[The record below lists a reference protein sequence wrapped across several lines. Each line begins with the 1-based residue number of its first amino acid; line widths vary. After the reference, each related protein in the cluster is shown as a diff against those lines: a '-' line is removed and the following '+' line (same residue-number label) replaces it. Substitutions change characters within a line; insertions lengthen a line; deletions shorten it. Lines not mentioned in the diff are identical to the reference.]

1 MIMDK
6 MNIKIVYFHF
16 SFCQREGDEQRT
28 YLALPPIIAPYKCS
42 VLPLSK
48 NEKFDPI
55 IEKISK
61 ELTDNDIAHKVYST
75 FRLWNITFQIFQS
88 DLYEITIYTCT
99 KNYQLISL

>member
-1 MIMDK
+1 MIQGRIKNISPTITIMDK
-6 MNIKIVYFHF
+6 INIKTVNFHF

-48 NEKFDPI
+48 NEEFVPI

-61 ELTDNDIAHKVYST
+61 ELTDNDIAHKVY
-75 FRLWNITFQIFQS
+75 Q
-88 DLYEITIYTCT
+88 
-99 KNYQLISL
+99 

>member
-1 MIMDK
+1 MIRDRIKNGLIMILGK
-6 MNIKIVYFHF
+6 MNINVVNFRF

-48 NEKFDPI
+48 NEEFVPI

-61 ELTDNDIAHKVYST
+61 ELTDNDIAHKVHST
-75 FRLWNITFQIFQS
+75 FR
-88 DLYEITIYTCT
+88 
-99 KNYQLISL
+99 

>member
-1 MIMDK
+1 MILGK
-6 MNIKIVYFHF
+6 MNVKIMISHF

-48 NEKFDPI
+48 NEEFVPI

-61 ELTDNDIAHKVYST
+61 ELTDNDIAHKVY
-75 FRLWNITFQIFQS
+75 Q
-88 DLYEITIYTCT
+88 
-99 KNYQLISL
+99 

>member
-1 MIMDK
+1 MILGN
-6 MNIKIVYFHF
+6 MNFEIVFFYF

-61 ELTDNDIAHKVYST
+61 ELTDNDIAHKVYQRSN
-75 FRLWNITFQIFQS
+75 RGV
-88 DLYEITIYTCT
+88 DPHEITIYTCT

>member
-1 MIMDK
+1 MIRDSIKNGYIIMILGN
-6 MNIKIVYFHF
+6 MNFKIVIFLF

-48 NEKFDPI
+48 NEEFVPI

-61 ELTDNDIAHKVYST
+61 ELTDNDIAHKVY
-75 FRLWNITFQIFQS
+75 
-88 DLYEITIYTCT
+88 
-99 KNYQLISL
+99 